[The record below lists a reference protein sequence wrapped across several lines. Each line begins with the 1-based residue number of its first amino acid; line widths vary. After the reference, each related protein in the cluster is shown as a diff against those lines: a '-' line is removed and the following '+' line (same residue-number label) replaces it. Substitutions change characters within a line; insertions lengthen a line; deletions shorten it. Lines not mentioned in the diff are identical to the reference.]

1 MITGIITT
9 LAGTGVAGFSGDD
22 GPAINATLNGPT
34 SVAMRGDSYLY
45 IADTYNNRIR
55 MIDMVMR
62 VITTAAGSGGYGF
75 NDRPFATSAML
86 NNPLGVA
93 LHPVTLRLYI
103 ADTNN
108 HRIRVVHLGE
118 DDLIFTVA
126 GTAGVAGYSGD
137 SLQADKATLSY
148 PSKLTF
154 DSFGNMYI
162 ADTDNHRIRKVSGST
177 GVINTFAGTGV
188 AGYSGDGGMAIGALL
203 FKPSDVAVDLM
214 GNVLI
219 ADALNNCIRKVNKTS
234 GIITTVAGTGTVG
247 YKGDGGPAR
256 AALLSQPLGIHIDK
270 AGTIYVADTSNSRVR
285 TISAHGSPASGDP
298 SAGDEPPKKRK
309 GENRIIML
317 EESV

>member
-1 MITGIITT
+1 MISGIITT

-34 SVAMRGDSYLY
+34 SVAMLYDIYLY

-55 MIDMVMR
+55 MIDMDKR
-62 VITTAAGSGGYGF
+62 LITTVAGTGGYGF
-75 NDRPFATSAML
+75 NDRAFATSAML

-93 LHPVTLRLYI
+93 LDPRTTSLYI

-108 HRIRVVHLGE
+108 HRIRVVHLG
-118 DDLIFTVA
+118 DNLISTVA
-126 GTAGVAGYSGD
+126 GTGVAGYSGD
-137 SLQADKATLSY
+137 SLQADKANLSY
-148 PSKLTF
+148 PSKVTF
-154 DSFGNMYI
+154 DFFGNMYI
-162 ADTDNHRIRKVSGST
+162 ADTGNHRIRKVTRST
-177 GVINTFAGTGV
+177 GVITTFAGTGV
-188 AGYSGDGGMAIGALL
+188 AGYSGDGGMAVRAIL
-203 FKPSDVAVDLM
+203 FKPSDVAVDLI

-219 ADALNNCIRKVNKTS
+219 ADALNNCIRKVDTTS
-234 GIITTVAGTGTVG
+234 GIITTVAGTGAVG

-285 TISAHGSPASGDP
+285 TITAHGSPTNGDP